1 MLPETTEG
9 AGTNDHWM
17 NSPAILSHM
26 PRTSEPG
33 RTVSS
38 RLLDVLFAF
47 RPGQSVLSL
56 ADLVR
61 RTGMPHATVRRLA
74 MELTASGALD
84 RGLDGRFTV
93 GLRLWQ
99 LGTLAPLTE
108 PLRALAQPFL
118 EDLYTALHQ
127 HVQLAVLQDQEAVI
141 IERLSASEAPE
152 LLSQA
157 GGRLP
162 LHCSGVGKVLLSH
175 AGPELIETVLSGEL
189 RKFTPR
195 SIVTAETLR
204 EEIAD
209 CRRTG
214 TATVRGELTPGTD
227 SVATRVMDSTGRV
240 VAALSVVVRADSVN
254 HQAVLPSV
262 IASGLGISRLLG
274 WQPSVR
280 VRLG

>member
-1 MLPETTEG
+1 
-9 AGTNDHWM
+9 
-17 NSPAILSHM
+17 M

-38 RLLDVLFAF
+38 RLLEVLFAF
-47 RPGQSVLSL
+47 QPGHSVLSL

-74 MELTASGALD
+74 VELVDSGALD
-84 RGLDGRFTV
+84 RRPDGRFTV

-127 HVQLAVLQDQEAVI
+127 HVQLAVLDGQEAVI
-141 IERLSASEAPE
+141 IERLSAPEA
-152 LLSQA
+152 LGLVSQV

-175 AGPELIETVLSGEL
+175 ADPQLIETVLSGEL
-189 RKFTPR
+189 RKYTPR
-195 SIVTAETLR
+195 SIVRADALR
-204 EEIAD
+204 EEIAE

-214 TATVRGELTPGTD
+214 TATVRGELTPGAD
-227 SVATRVMDSTGRV
+227 SVATRIVDSEGRV
-240 VAALSVVVRADSVN
+240 VAALSVVFRADLVKR
-254 HQAVLPSV
+254 QAVLPSV

-274 WQPSVR
+274 WRPGCRIQYI
-280 VRLG
+280 

>member
-1 MLPETTEG
+1 
-9 AGTNDHWM
+9 
-17 NSPAILSHM
+17 M

-33 RTVSS
+33 RTVGS
-38 RLLDVLFAF
+38 RLLEVLFAF
-47 RPGQSVLSL
+47 QPGHSALSL

-61 RTGMPHATVRRLA
+61 KTGMPHATVRRLA
-74 MELTASGALD
+74 VELTGFGALD
-84 RGLDGRFTV
+84 RRPDGRFTV

-108 PLRALAQPFL
+108 SLRTLAQPFL

-127 HVQLAVLQDQEAVI
+127 HVQLAVLEGRQAVI
-141 IERLSASEAPE
+141 IERLSAPEAPE
-152 LLSQA
+152 LVSQV

-162 LHCSGVGKVLLSH
+162 LHCTGVGKVLLSH
-175 AGPELIETVLSGEL
+175 GGTELIEAVLSGEL
-189 RKFTPR
+189 REYAPR
-195 SIVTAETLR
+195 SIVAPEVLR
-204 EEIAD
+204 KEIGD

-227 SVATRVMDSTGRV
+227 SVATRIVNAEGRV
-240 VAALSVVVRADSVN
+240 VAALSVVVRTDSVK

-274 WQPSVR
+274 WRPGVKVR
-280 VRLG
+280 NS